1 MRAVRVTLAFGKLL
15 HSGFY
20 DIISHRNTHTRGNI
34 MSLEQAIGTT
44 GFGVILFCIASWF
57 IITCIFG
64 MIMKHFVRE
73 AIKEA
78 LDDCGLSKRK
88 TDNTW

>member
-1 MRAVRVTLAFGKLL
+1 MT
-15 HSGFY
+15 
-20 DIISHRNTHTRGNI
+20 
-34 MSLEQAIGTT
+34 LEQIIGTV
-44 GFGVILFCIASWF
+44 GMGAILFSIASWF

-64 MIMKHFVRE
+64 MIMKHFIRE

>member
-1 MRAVRVTLAFGKLL
+1 
-15 HSGFY
+15 
-20 DIISHRNTHTRGNI
+20 
-34 MSLEQAIGTT
+34 MSLEQIIGTQ
-44 GFGVILFCIASWF
+44 GMGIILLSIAIWF

-64 MIMKHFVRE
+64 LIMKHFIRE

>member
-1 MRAVRVTLAFGKLL
+1 
-15 HSGFY
+15 
-20 DIISHRNTHTRGNI
+20 
-34 MSLEQAIGTT
+34 MSLEQMIGTAGM
-44 GFGVILFCIASWF
+44 GFILITIASWF

-64 MIMKHFVRE
+64 FIMKHFIRE

-88 TDNTW
+88 TDHTW